1 MPKSKRKMFE
11 VLLPPAVGY
20 SFSILVRFFFTNRID
35 VRYYHRL
42 LILGIINL
50 INLPFRSY
58 ERLFINP
65 RMRKL
70 SGGDAPVFIIGHWR
84 SGTTH
89 LHNIL
94 SQDGNMGYL
103 TTFQGVFPDTLFNK
117 LGKFIFV
124 NFTRLLIPRTR
135 KGDNV
140 TLNTANPQEEEFA
153 LGDKTPLCYY
163 YFWMFPEKTMDYYDR
178 ALRYQDVP
186 PKTLENWKRDYRLLV
201 RKSLV
206 NTGGK
211 RFLSKN
217 PPSTARIGMLL
228 EVFPDAKFIHIHRN
242 PVEVF
247 LSTTHFFNV
256 MMPYL
261 QLQKATD
268 ETREE
273 LVFSVYKRMMKDYL
287 ADRTLIPE
295 GNLVEVAFDELE
307 NNPMAEVGRIYDQLG
322 IPGFD
327 EARGAFEAYLKTM
340 RSYRKNRHAIS
351 RKKLDRVLQEW
362 GFAMTNWN
370 YDIPYNIDIIDDQ
383 AVE

>member
-1 MPKSKRKMFE
+1 MPKSKKKTFE

-20 SFSILVRFFFTNRID
+20 SFSILVRFFFTNRIHF
-35 VRYYHRL
+35 RYYHRL
-42 LILGIINL
+42 FILGIINL

-58 ERLFINP
+58 ERLIINP
-65 RMRKL
+65 RIRKRA
-70 SGGDAPVFIIGHWR
+70 GGEAPVFIVGHWR

-94 SQDGNMGYL
+94 TRDRDMGYL

-117 LGKFIFV
+117 LGKFIFI
-124 NFTRLLIPRTR
+124 NFTQLLIPRTR

-140 TLNTANPQEEEFA
+140 TLSTENPQEEEFA

-163 YFWMFPEKTMDYYDR
+163 YFWMFPKKTLHYYR
-178 ALRYQDVP
+178 EALRYEGVKDKVIRHW
-186 PKTLENWKRDYRLLV
+186 EEDYKLLLK
-201 RKSLV
+201 KSLK

-217 PPSTARIGMLL
+217 PPNTARIRMLL
-228 EVFPDAKFIHIHRN
+228 KFFPDARFIHIHRN

-268 ETREE
+268 EDREE
-273 LVFSVYKRMMKDYL
+273 LVLTVYQKMMNDYL
-287 ADRTLIPE
+287 ADRALIPE
-295 GNLVEVAFDELE
+295 GNLVEVAFEDLE
-307 NNPMAEVGRIYDQLG
+307 KNPMEEVERIYKQLG
-322 IPGFD
+322 IPGFN
-327 EARGAFEAYLKTM
+327 EARQAFEGYLRKM
-340 RSYRKNRHAIS
+340 SSYRKNRHSIS
-351 RKKLDRVLQEW
+351 RKKLDRVIKEW
-362 GFAMTNWN
+362 KFTMDLWD
-370 YDIPYNIDIIDDQ
+370 YDIPENIDIIDD
-383 AVE
+383 

>member
-1 MPKSKRKMFE
+1 MPRSKRKTFE

-20 SFSILVRFFFTNRID
+20 SFSILVRFFFTNKID
-35 VRYYHRL
+35 LRYYHRL

-50 INLPFRSY
+50 INLPFRTY
-58 ERLFINP
+58 ERVFINP
-65 RMRKL
+65 RFRKRPA
-70 SGGDAPVFIIGHWR
+70 GEAPVFIIGHWR

-94 SQDGNMGYL
+94 SRDPGMGYL
-103 TTFQGVFPDTLFNK
+103 TTFQGVFPDTLFNI

-140 TLNTANPQEEEFA
+140 TLSTGNPQEEEFA

-163 YFWMFPEKTMDYYDR
+163 YFWMFPKKTLQYYEE
-178 ALRYQDVP
+178 ALRYKGIPQRRADR
-186 PKTLENWKRDYRLLV
+186 WKRDYQLLV
-201 RKSLV
+201 RKSLA

-217 PPSTARIGMLL
+217 PPSTARVRMLL
-228 EVFPDAKFIHIHRN
+228 ETFPDAKFIHIHRN

-261 QLQKATD
+261 QLQRFTNH
-268 ETREE
+268 EREE
-273 LVFSVYKRMMKDYL
+273 LVLTVYKRMMKDYL
-287 ADRTLIPE
+287 ADRELIPAK
-295 GNLVEVAFDELE
+295 NLVEVAFEDLE
-307 NNPMAEVGRIYDQLG
+307 NKPMEEVERIYRELG
-322 IPGFD
+322 IPGFQD
-327 EARGAFEAYLKTM
+327 AKKDFEEYLRKM
-340 RSYRKNRHAIS
+340 RSYRKNRHSIS
-351 RKKLDRVLQEW
+351 RSRLERVIGEW
-362 GFAMTNWN
+362 KFAMEHWK
-370 YDIPYNIDIIDDQ
+370 YDIPETIDILDD
-383 AVE
+383 